1 MLKNTHGTDTD
12 MFWTAVF
19 VLRQGLHIMSVFIL
33 GCAHNQQD
41 ILQEELWEVIGGAPW
56 PDGLTMIDLYQR
68 TLLDFMQLDKVESK
82 GAFHL
87 VKD

>member
-1 MLKNTHGTDTD
+1 
-12 MFWTAVF
+12 
-19 VLRQGLHIMSVFIL
+19 MSV
-33 GCAHNQQD
+33 CNQQD
-41 ILQEELWEVIGGAPW
+41 VLQEELWEVIGGAPW

-82 GAFHL
+82 GVFHL